1 MLVCND
7 CNILSLAVNAK
18 FKRHSINHCTILCQK
33 DMPVFVVC
41 RQDHTSADVT
51 CQLADN
57 FRKLVMVV
65 DTSEEIAGGGHV
77 PHACIGS
84 ARRMLGS
91 SQQSK
96 YEALQE
102 AVSNHGPEVRQCCA
116 VVCDVSCL

>member
-1 MLVCND
+1 MLNSSDTQSITVP
-7 CNILSLAVNAK
+7 SFAK
-18 FKRHSINHCTILCQK
+18 KTCLFLLCAGKTTLLRH
-33 DMPVFVVC
+33 
-41 RQDHTSADVT
+41 VT